1 MTMRY
6 PVLLIQSEEGF
17 SVSCPLLPGCVSQG
31 DTEAEALENIRI
43 AIVEYL
49 DDDNELPEDW
59 YMREVEV
66 AV

>member
-17 SVSCPLLPGCVSQG
+17 SVSCPLLPGCHSQG

-49 DDDNELPEDW
+49 DETNELPEDW
-59 YMREVEV
+59 SMREVEI

>member
-1 MTMRY
+1 MNMRY

-17 SVSCPLLPGCVSQG
+17 SVSCPLLPGCLSQG
-31 DTEAEALENIRI
+31 DTEEEALENIRI

-49 DDDNELPEDW
+49 DEANELPEDW

>member
-49 DDDNELPEDW
+49 DDSNELPEDW

>member
-31 DTEAEALENIRI
+31 ETEEEALENIRI

-49 DDDNELPEDW
+49 DDSNELPEDW

>member
-17 SVSCPLLPGCVSQG
+17 SVSCPLLPGCYSQG
-31 DTEAEALENIRI
+31 DTEAEALDNIRI

-49 DDDNELPEDW
+49 DETNELPEDW